1 MGGEGEAVGLPLPS
15 ALTLPIEE
23 EEAPIELEAALEGVK
38 LSRGVLEA
46 VKILEGLVLCKE
58 VVEREDAVEGVA
70 AVEGVMGGEGE
81 AVGLLLPSALT
92 LPIEEEEAPIE
103 LEAALEG
110 DEV

>member
-1 MGGEGEAVGLPLPS
+1 MKGEGEVAGLPLPG
-15 ALTLPIEE
+15 ALPVPIDEE
-23 EEAPIELEAALEGVK
+23 DAEAVKILEAVK

-58 VVEREDAVEGVA
+58 VVEKEDAVEEVA
-70 AVEGVMGGEGE
+70 SAEGVVEGEGE
-81 AVGLLLPSALT
+81 AAGLALPGALT
-92 LPIEEEEAPIE
+92 LPIDEEEAPME